1 MFCPKCGRE
10 LPKGSR
16 FCPGCGAEVAGAPK
30 PEQPV
35 CEPAPSASAQ
45 LPSSPAPNP
54 SSVPTTMS
62 SAAPKRSRKPLIIGG
77 VAVIVVAAIAVVA
90 LLASGVI
97 GGKEGLPNGN
107 FYFSEDD
114 RFGFGYSFEI
124 KQEGDVQTIDIGR
137 WTLDEG
143 IIGQGLF
150 TPLFSGTIEEDGENE
165 LGTIWKVA
173 DIVDGRSGQ
182 PVDGVSWRIQFPEGA
197 ASGELEGRWYVEL
210 SLNGESMFE
219 LFEFDDDGSAN
230 IVSGYGADALD
241 DAMSYDEI
249 LATDNVQATFKDGY
263 GSGDG
268 YGSCV
273 WSSSNDAASYQ
284 KYEVNDAD
292 GNTVMDIAVDPG
304 EAGMA
309 YRSDS

>member
-1 MFCPKCGRE
+1 MFCSKCGRE
-10 LPKGSR
+10 LPEGSR
-16 FCPGCGAEVAGAPK
+16 FCPGCGAEVARAPK
-30 PEQPV
+30 PEQPAAA
-35 CEPAPSASAQ
+35 PAPSAGRVSDPADTATA
-45 LPSSPAPNP
+45 PSPA
-54 SSVPTTMS
+54 
-62 SAAPKRSRKPLIIGG
+62 SATAQPAPKRSRKPLIIGG
-77 VAVIVVAAIAVVA
+77 IAVIVVAAIAVIA

-114 RFGFGYSFEI
+114 RFGFGFSFEI

-143 IIGQGLF
+143 TIGQGLF

-165 LGTIWKVA
+165 LGTIWKVV

-249 LATDNVQATFKDGY
+249 LATDNVQATFEDGY

-268 YGSCV
+268 YGSCD

-292 GNTVMDIAVDPG
+292 GNTVMDIVVDPG
-304 EAGMA
+304 EAGLA
-309 YRSDS
+309 ARSDS